1 MRWLLIVLI
10 FSLAGC
16 NMAAKHE
23 RPRDIT
29 CEAKCS
35 DCKDV
40 QMTCHGISKSEDN
53 ENISVTGK

>member
-1 MRWLLIVLI
+1 MVLI